1 MIHELKILPEFFTA
15 VKKGKKTFEIR
26 VNDRLYKVNDHLL
39 LKEWTGDDYTGEEI
53 KVRVKYIL
61 ADENFVK
68 KNTVAMAI
76 EILDGC
82 VYPSGAT
89 TEINIDYYQELE
101 RLATIGRATEKL
113 FNKVD
118 LVCSIKF
125 HDKEYE
131 EQEEQFVDT
140 DNCYDFDSLED
151 LLDWSESEDN
161 QCT

>member
-61 ADENFVK
+61 ANENFVK
-68 KNTVAMAI
+68 KNTVVMAI

-89 TEINIDYYQELE
+89 TEINTDYYEELKAKADKINE
-101 RLATIGRATEKL
+101 LRSKLVEEHDLTIKKINKDGWTRYTEKMAYKDGL
-113 FNKVD
+113 RFALD
-118 LVCSIKF
+118 LI
-125 HDKEYE
+125 DGN
-131 EQEEQFVDT
+131 QT
-140 DNCYDFDSLED
+140 
-151 LLDWSESEDN
+151 ESEDN